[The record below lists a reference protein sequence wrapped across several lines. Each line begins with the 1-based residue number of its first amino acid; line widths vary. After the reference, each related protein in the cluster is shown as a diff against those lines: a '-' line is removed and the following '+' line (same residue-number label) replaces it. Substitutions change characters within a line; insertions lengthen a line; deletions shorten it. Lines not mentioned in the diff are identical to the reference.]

1 MKRVILIIVVVLTS
15 LLANAQNTAEYNQDS
30 LLTSI
35 AQKNLSTFIVNN
47 NVFSGNGWDTLVAKI
62 KASNFVLIGEQ
73 HLTNEIPLFV
83 KSITEKVRFDNFFCE
98 IDPYSAKIIESKI
111 KDLSE
116 TQLKQYTD
124 ELGSCFSFFALE
136 PEFNLLKKLVKSKTN
151 VYGLDQIM
159 IVADRLIC
167 HELKLIT
174 RNKRAKQIY
183 EDIEEKSYKGLISYI
198 TDPSNPMALYLLS
211 DEFQKYITELKSL
224 NLSSKENEI
233 IQNIELTIKIYV
245 EQDNYSLRG
254 ALMKNNFMKEFEK
267 MENKKNLFK
276 FGALHM
282 LKDNDIGNLVSN
294 NDESKSKKALHIMIL
309 GLSGATSGPLKGL
322 PNNEDAGN
330 NEYSE
335 VLKPIF
341 NVASSKE
348 WSCIDMLSIK
358 SALVQGKIKVS
369 DPTLVSIINGYDYLV
384 LIPKV
389 TAPGFIGS
397 K

>member
-1 MKRVILIIVVVLTS
+1 LTS

-254 ALMKNNFMKEFEK
+254 ALMKNNFI
-267 MENKKNLFK
+267 
-276 FGALHM
+276 M
-282 LKDNDIGNLVSN
+282 L
-294 NDESKSKKALHIMIL
+294 
-309 GLSGATSGPLKGL
+309 
-322 PNNEDAGN
+322 
-330 NEYSE
+330 
-335 VLKPIF
+335 
-341 NVASSKE
+341 
-348 WSCIDMLSIK
+348 
-358 SALVQGKIKVS
+358 
-369 DPTLVSIINGYDYLV
+369 
-384 LIPKV
+384 
-389 TAPGFIGS
+389 
-397 K
+397 

>member
-47 NVFSGNGWDTLVAKI
+47 DVFSGNGWDTLVAKI